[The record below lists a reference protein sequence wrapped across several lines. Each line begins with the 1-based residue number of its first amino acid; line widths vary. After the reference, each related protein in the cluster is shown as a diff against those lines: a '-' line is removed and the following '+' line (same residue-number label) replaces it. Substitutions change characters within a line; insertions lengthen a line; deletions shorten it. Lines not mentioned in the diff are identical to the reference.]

1 MTIARYN
8 TSDFGANPFSYDIAS
23 VSGTGSLVPQFKLG
37 HVTWGDSEAEWV
49 YAKLTLASTTN
60 LLPGQLYVTDDDYN
74 LTLLTTSGASRG
86 QVVYVSSVFAP
97 ALAAGTYYLWVAR
110 SGQIPV
116 AYTTLTTNNLTETTA
131 TGGAANSPSSPT
143 VGSKL
148 IVGLYF
154 TKSPATFTG
163 TVTNG
168 SPYITGPFTFTGSAA
183 DSGPFVG
190 QTITGTGI
198 PASTIIGAISFV
210 AGQVTQITM
219 MTAAGVLVNGTA
231 TNTGVTIT
239 PSLLGEARLRWS
251 YIDKTN

>member
-1 MTIARYN
+1 MTVARYN

-37 HVTWGDSEAEWV
+37 HVTWGDAEAEWV
-49 YAKLTLASTTN
+49 YVKLTLGSTTN
-60 LLPGQLYVTDDDYN
+60 LLPGQLYYIDDDYN
-74 LTLLTTSGASRG
+74 ATPLANAASPRGA
-86 QVVYVSSVFAP
+86 VVLVCNVFAP
-97 ALAAGTYYLWVAR
+97 ALAAGTYYLWMAR
-110 SGQIPV
+110 AGQMPV
-116 AYTTLTTNNLTETTA
+116 AYTTLTTNNLTETTTTA
-131 TGGAANSPSSPT
+131 GSANSPSSPT

-163 TVTNG
+163 TVTNL
-168 SPYITGPFTFTGSAA
+168 SPYITGPFTFTGSPA

-198 PASTIIGAISFV
+198 PASTIIGAIQFT
-210 AGQVTQITM
+210 AGAVSQITM
-219 MTAAGVLVNGTA
+219 MTTAGVMVNGTA
-231 TNTGVTIT
+231 TNAGITIT
-239 PSLLGEARLRWS
+239 PSLLGEARVRWP

>member
-131 TGGAANSPSSPT
+131 TGGAANSPASPT
-143 VGSKL
+143 ASSKL

-154 TKSPATFTG
+154 TKTPATFTG
-163 TVTNG
+163 TVTNL
-168 SPYITGPFTFTGSAA
+168 SPYITATSLTSAA
-183 DSGPFVG
+183 LDSGPFVG
-190 QTITGTGI
+190 STITGTGI
-198 PASTIIGAISFV
+198 PASTIIGAFDPI
-210 AGQVTQITM
+210 AGVITM
-219 MTAAGVLVNGTA
+219 KTAAGALVNGTA
-231 TNTGVTIT
+231 TNAGITIT